1 MNLQAKLTMILAMLR
16 GAMMSMVTCLLLVWS
31 DDDDDVDDDDDD
43 DHDDVHGNL
52 PPLGLVRGH
61 KVWSWREGGGRRHWP

>member
-1 MNLQAKLTMILAMLR
+1 
-16 GAMMSMVTCLLLVWS
+16 MSMVTCLLLVWS
-31 DDDDDVDDDDDD
+31 DDDDDVDGDDDD